1 MSLPE
6 RMDDLARLTGIPQLG
21 DRISTGTQRRR
32 RLRWLPIILLLLVSG
47 GTALIFASPDRWWPG
62 YGVLMLGNVI
72 GGWLPMYGPV
82 KPWGALDGA
91 DERERQVRQNAYFVT
106 FATISIVAVLGLW
119 LLAGLAL
126 VNDWKSDTLA
136 LDMAALSLFLLS
148 LWEIIPTLHA
158 SWATRPLEDE

>member
-1 MSLPE
+1 MSLPQ
-6 RMDDLARLTGIPQLG
+6 RLDDLANLTGMPALSARMASG
-21 DRISTGTQRRR
+21 KHRRH
-32 RLRWLPIILLLLVSG
+32 LRWLPIILLLLVSG
-47 GTALIFASPDRWWPG
+47 GTALIFASPDRWWLG

-82 KPWGALDGA
+82 KPWGVLDGA

-136 LDMAALSLFLLS
+136 LDMSALSLFLLS
-148 LWEIIPTLHA
+148 LWEIVPTLHA